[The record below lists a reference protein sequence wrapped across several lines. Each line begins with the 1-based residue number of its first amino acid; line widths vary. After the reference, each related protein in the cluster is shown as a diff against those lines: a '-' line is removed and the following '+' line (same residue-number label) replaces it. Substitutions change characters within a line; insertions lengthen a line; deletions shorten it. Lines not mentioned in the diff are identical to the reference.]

1 MAQVRRT
8 AGWMAIG
15 GACGLT
21 WGIAI
26 RAWMRLISDEPEF
39 SLGGTLAIVGTATIV
54 GLGFGLALSSRTWT
68 SRTRP
73 VARWLGGVPVVFL
86 GAGAGSITLP
96 TIVFGGLALGTPRPR
111 LATRI
116 VAVGALAVGIAA
128 GGLAGSQGSI
138 PWVVI
143 PIALAVVVGVVHP
156 ATTRATLAVLAIAPI
171 VMVTLIVLDADLPL
185 WRRGLGMLA
194 YPAVMTPIT
203 LAFSR
208 IAAPLPARVVAS
220 DHATDPMSDA
230 SWAMHPVPTLR

>member
-15 GACGLT
+15 GACGLG
-21 WGIAI
+21 WGVAI

-39 SLGGTLAIVGTATIV
+39 SLSGTLFIVGAATIV
-54 GLGFGLALSSRTWT
+54 GLGFGLALASRTWT
-68 SRTRP
+68 NRARP
-73 VARWLGGVPVVFL
+73 PARWLGGASVVFL
-86 GAGAGSITLP
+86 GVGAGSITLP

-111 LATRI
+111 LATRM
-116 VAVGALAVGIAA
+116 VMAVGALAVG
-128 GGLAGSQGSI
+128 GLAGTQDSI

-156 ATTRATLAVLAIAPI
+156 STTRVALAVLAIAPV
-171 VMVTLIVLDADLPL
+171 VMVAQIVLDAHLPL
-185 WRRGLGMLA
+185 WRRLLGMLA

-208 IAAPLPARVVAS
+208 IAAPLPGMATAS
-220 DHATDPMSDA
+220 ETATDHRSDGSRA
-230 SWAMHPVPTLR
+230 IHPVPTLP